1 MSPPSPFCLFYLSFY
16 CCLRCYLLVIC
27 VICKYTML
35 ITYFQFSTSSSMFLS
50 SLRCV
55 PAPIIHI
62 FLPFIP
68 HWLRRSS
75 ACVLCWPTLRGVV
88 PGLGALCSWCCS
100 VPTGGASG
108 CWVPGETGR
117 SARQT
122 SRSVIVQVPAW
133 LTKGRAVST
142 HLLECSPDARSVW
155 PQLRWGYGRQAF
167 RTCLQSK
174 LRLFIHF
181 RTIDPLSTYLASPCI
196 CLRNKMLLPW
206 IPILHLSTIWRN
218 IFFICNWNY
227 KITFTVIKFNIA
239 WPISSLQ

>member
-1 MSPPSPFCLFYLSFY
+1 
-16 CCLRCYLLVIC
+16 
-27 VICKYTML
+27 
-35 ITYFQFSTSSSMFLS
+35 MFLS

-55 PAPIIHI
+55 PAPIFYI

-68 HWLRRSS
+68 HWLHRSA
-75 ACVLCWPTLRGVV
+75 ACVLRWPPLRGVV
-88 PGLGALCSWCCS
+88 PGLGALCSWGSS
-100 VPTGGASG
+100 VPAGGASG

-167 RTCLQSK
+167 RTCLQRK
-174 LRLFIHF
+174 LSLFIHF
-181 RTIDPLSTYLASPCI
+181 RTTVMLDPLSTLDLAGPCI
-196 CLRNKMLLPW
+196 CLRQTKCCHYKFKNYISAQYCINSKK
-206 IPILHLSTIWRN
+206 IHLSVTE
-218 IFFICNWNY
+218 
-227 KITFTVIKFNIA
+227 TVR
-239 WPISSLQ
+239 WPCVP